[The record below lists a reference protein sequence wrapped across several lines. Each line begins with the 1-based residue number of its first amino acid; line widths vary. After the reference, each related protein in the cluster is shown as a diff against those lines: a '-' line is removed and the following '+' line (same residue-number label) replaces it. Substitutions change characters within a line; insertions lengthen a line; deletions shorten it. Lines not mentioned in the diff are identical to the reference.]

1 MEANQLLGNR
11 VYPTILPCDTW
22 DQYEQLRLERIQQ
35 QRKRVLSKPIFQME
49 NMKDVVG
56 QYSQIITDLEH
67 ENKSLNKKLAQS
79 NKNDDEYHDL
89 LLKNQE
95 LVANNKWMSAE
106 LERERKLKESNE
118 KTIEELRGQI
128 LLLKAKDRD
137 F

>member
-1 MEANQLLGNR
+1 
-11 VYPTILPCDTW
+11 
-22 DQYEQLRLERIQQ
+22 
-35 QRKRVLSKPIFQME
+35 ME